1 MVPGGQAA
9 TSSFLACAV
18 DREPYRPYTSP
29 MGKRKS
35 NSTGAELARQELPA
49 ILDAAE
55 RGTAT
60 VVTRRGRAIA
70 AVVPLHVL
78 EEHRK
83 DRVTRPASL
92 LAVAGTG
99 KGLWG
104 PDVAATIAGLREE
117 WSR

>member
-1 MVPGGQAA
+1 M
-9 TSSFLACAV
+9 
-18 DREPYRPYTSP
+18 
-29 MGKRKS
+29 
-35 NSTGAELARQELPA
+35 ARQELPA

-60 VVTRRGRAIA
+60 IVTRRGRAIA
-70 AVVPLHVL
+70 AVVPLLVL
-78 EEHRK
+78 DEHRAAHGRK
-83 DRVTRPASL
+83 PASL

-104 PDVAATIAGLREE
+104 SDVAATVASLRDE

>member
-1 MVPGGQAA
+1 
-9 TSSFLACAV
+9 
-18 DREPYRPYTSP
+18 
-29 MGKRKS
+29 MGKQKS
-35 NSTGAELARQELPA
+35 ISTGAEAARQELPA

-60 VVTRRGRAIA
+60 IVTRRGRAIA

-78 EEHRK
+78 EEHRAAHTTK
-83 DRVTRPASL
+83 PASL

-104 PDVAATIAGLREE
+104 KDVTARIANLRDE
-117 WSR
+117 WTR